1 MEGLAW
7 RGGKSVV
14 RMWER
19 RAKSWS
25 RVARASGSESS
36 FSSEGVEAE
45 EEVVEEP
52 FGLVVAMVMV
62 GVKEEADLGESS
74 MEEKSQAW
82 VSMPRLRSMWV
93 TSQGASSAGVVEGGN
108 EARM

>member
-1 MEGLAW
+1 
-7 RGGKSVV
+7 
-14 RMWER
+14 
-19 RAKSWS
+19 
-25 RVARASGSESS
+25 
-36 FSSEGVEAE
+36 VEAE

-52 FGLVVAMVMV
+52 FGLVAMVMV

-74 MEEKSQAW
+74 REEKSQAW

-108 EARM
+108 EARMWAVGEG